1 MLAEREAAFRARDNA
16 IIFIPPSTTTTSPFL
31 QSESSPPDYNQLCPH
46 STVVDDKSLVDAP
59 PPNYEDVIKSSQKVD
74 TK

>member
-16 IIFIPPSTTTTSPFL
+16 IIFIPPSTTTTTAFL
-31 QSESSPPDYNQLCPH
+31 QSENSPPDYNQLCPRG
-46 STVVDDKSLVDAP
+46 TVVDDKSSVDA